1 MAVPSHTELF
11 NPTLQAIKR
20 LGDSA
25 SNLELN
31 EEVISNLKLGEKD
44 LAQPHDE
51 RQTEVEYRLSWAR
64 TYLKIFGLLEN
75 SSRGIWV
82 LTPKGKET
90 EYVNPKEVATFAR
103 NKNRQPV
110 KKQKKPAITTG
121 ESIEK
126 VEIAEVA
133 EVVLEQ
139 TWREKLSEILLDL
152 NPSAFERLCQR
163 ILRESGFTQVTVTGK
178 TGDGGIDG
186 FGLVKLG
193 GLLSF
198 PIIFQCKRYQ
208 GSVSSKIIREF
219 RGAMIGR
226 ADRGLVITTGTFT
239 RDAKA
244 EATRDGVPPID
255 LVDGEQLLDKLKELR
270 LGVEIRMVEEVS
282 ILPDWFKYI

>member
-11 NPTLQAIKR
+11 NPTLQAIKK

-25 SNLELN
+25 SNAELN
-31 EEVISNLKLGEKD
+31 EEVIRNLKLSEQD
-44 LAQPHDE
+44 LAQPHDP
-51 RQTEVEYRLSWAR
+51 RQTEIEYRLAWAR
-64 TYLKIFGLLEN
+64 TYLKIYGLLDN
-75 SSRGIWV
+75 SSRGVWV
-82 LTPKGKET
+82 LTTKGKET
-90 EYVNPKEVATFAR
+90 ERVNPKEVASFAR
-103 NKNRQPV
+103 NRPST
-110 KKQKKPAITTG
+110 KKIKGDAPGLIDSNEKIDIT
-121 ESIEK
+121 
-126 VEIAEVA
+126 EVV

-139 TWREKLSEILLDL
+139 TWREKLSRILLEID
-152 NPSAFERLCQR
+152 PSAFERLCQR

-270 LGVEIRMVEEVS
+270 LGVEIKMVEEVS
-282 ILPDWFKYI
+282 IAPDWFKNI